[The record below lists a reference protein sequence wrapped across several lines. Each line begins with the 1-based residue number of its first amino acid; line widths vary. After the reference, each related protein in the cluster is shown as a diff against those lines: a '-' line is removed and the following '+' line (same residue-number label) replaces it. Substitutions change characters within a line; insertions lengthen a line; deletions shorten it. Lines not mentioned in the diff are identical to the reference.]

1 MIKVQDFAREC
12 GVTDRAI
19 HKHLKTYAAELNGL
33 YERRGPNGTWL
44 TEAACD
50 ILRGK
55 LRQQPLVM
63 GDADLVA
70 RNAELDIEVRRLWAA
85 LADAEHRAGTNAEAA
100 GKVALLEAH
109 NASQEAQISSLSE
122 ELGKTKVQVQMAQNE
137 AGDALSRLAE
147 VEERLA
153 QVEKERDEAREQN
166 EALKRRGLFARMF
179 RKGE

>member
-63 GDADLVA
+63 GDADLAA
-70 RNAELDIEVRRLWAA
+70 RNVELDKEVRRLWAA
-85 LADAEHRAGTNAEAA
+85 LADAEHRAGANAEAA

-109 NASQEAQISSLSE
+109 NAAQESQISALSVDLGETRANLQEA
-122 ELGKTKVQVQMAQNE
+122 KNE
-137 AGDALSRLAE
+137 AGEALSRLAE

-166 EALKRRGLFARMF
+166 EALKRRGLFARIF
-179 RKGE
+179 KKGE